1 MTALPTTPPAEAA
14 PPVRETEAAPAF
26 RGRVLPWLFLAPTLA
41 VLALFLYLPAAQTL
55 KLSAYRSN
63 IVLGTQQFVGLS
75 NFTELLSSPVY
86 RQVVGQTLGF
96 VALVVVLGLG
106 LGLGLAWLAS
116 RPIRG
121 GRVYRLLLIFPY
133 ALSPAVAGTLWLF
146 LFNPE
151 IGAVNQ
157 LLGSLFGIR
166 PRWLDDP
173 TLAFGLVTA
182 AAVWKGLGYNVV
194 FYLAALTNLPKEV
207 LEAAEIDGANGAQ
220 SFWRVVVPLLSPMTF
235 FLLFTNVVY
244 ALFDSFGLV
253 DILTRGGP
261 IQGQAGATT
270 FLIYQL
276 YEDAFRNFRTG
287 LAAAQAVLMLVLVA
301 AITLLQFRFGSR
313 RVHYGA

>member
-1 MTALPTTPPAEAA
+1 MTVIPTAPTEAA
-14 PPVRETEAAPAF
+14 PAARETTAAPAF
-26 RGRVLPWLFLAPTLA
+26 RGRLLPWLFLAPTLL
-41 VLALFLYLPAAQTL
+41 VLAVFLYLPAAQTL
-55 KLSAYRSN
+55 SLSTYRSN
-63 IVLGTQQFVGLS
+63 IVLGTRQFVGLS
-75 NFTELLSSPVY
+75 NFAELLSSPAY
-86 RQVVGQTLGF
+86 RQVAGQTLAF

-121 GRVYRLLLIFPY
+121 GRIYRLLLIFPY

-151 IGAVNQ
+151 VGAVNQ
-157 LLGSLFGIR
+157 LLGSLFGVR

-207 LEAAEIDGANGAQ
+207 LEAAEIDGANGWQ

-261 IQGQAGATT
+261 VEGQAGVTT
-270 FLIYQL
+270 FLVYQL

-287 LAAAQAVLMLVLVA
+287 IAAAEAVLMLLLVGV
-301 AITLLQFRFGSR
+301 ITLLQFRFGSR

>member
-1 MTALPTTPPAEAA
+1 MTALPTA
-14 PPVRETEAAPAF
+14 PPEAAPAARETEVAPAF
-26 RGRVLPWLFLAPTLA
+26 RSRVLPWLFLAPTLI
-41 VLALFLYLPAAQTL
+41 VLAVFLYLPAVQTL
-55 KLSAYRSN
+55 QLSGYRSN
-63 IVLGTQQFVGLS
+63 IVLGTRQFVGLS
-75 NFTELLSSPVY
+75 NFADLLGSPVY
-86 RQVVGQTLGF
+86 RQVVGQTLAF

-121 GRVYRLLLIFPY
+121 GRIYRLLLIFPY

-151 IGAVNQ
+151 VGAVNQ
-157 LLGSLFGIR
+157 LLGSLFGLR

-173 TLAFGLVTA
+173 ALAFGLVTA

-194 FYLAALTNLPKEV
+194 FYLAALTNLPREV
-207 LEAAEIDGANGAQ
+207 LEAAEIDGANGMQ
-220 SFWRVVVPLLSPMTF
+220 SFWRIVVPLLSPMTF

-261 IQGQAGATT
+261 IEGQAGVTT
-270 FLIYQL
+270 FLVYQL

-287 LAAAQAVLMLVLVA
+287 LAAAEAVLMLVLVGT
-301 AITLLQFRFGSR
+301 ITLLQFRFGSR
-313 RVHYGA
+313 RVHYGG